1 MFWHHQTKLV
11 TLSACET
18 GLGEEV
24 TGQGVLGLRA
34 AIMAA
39 GARCIV
45 MSLWKVPDAATLLIM
60 DRFYNNVLQEKMPI
74 AEALRKAQLSVK
86 KEGGNFANPVAWAGW
101 ICVGEAW

>member
-74 AEALRKAQLSVK
+74 AEALRKA
-86 KEGGNFANPVAWAGW
+86 
-101 ICVGEAW
+101 